1 MLRDV
6 FYFGNKPNS
15 HPREQHANDLAHA
28 RSLSTT
34 EHFWVI
40 TEHSDYKNFDWD
52 WDFDFLPDEDV
63 WTRDFNNVWPSET
76 DKDSGTWLCTEL
88 DVDTFIYRTDV
99 QPIKLKKDES
109 WKFLSPVDPTS
120 IDLSWKPDPSEPPYI
135 YTWGNKYIPAEIEP
149 TLEYHVDG
157 AVDRKY
163 MGNVRVFPQTSRW
176 KEYVNVDSSK
186 FDFNWRPDPRE
197 PAFIYVWGSK
207 FDTVQIKPVV
217 EYHVPGATDRKYMD
231 EIVELVPEYDR
242 WKEHTKVSNFDFS
255 WRPSVNEPPF
265 IYVWGNKYEPAEI
278 KPTLEYIVPGATEK
292 KYMGDVLVEP
302 EYDRWTE
309 FVKVTN
315 TFDMSWRPSPREPA
329 FIYIW
334 GNKYEPAEIKPTI
347 QYIVPGATEKKYMG
361 IVDVEPEY
369 DRWTEHIKVSVDFD
383 KSWRPDPREP
393 AFIYVWGNKY
403 DPAEVK
409 PTIEYVVPGATDKKF
424 MGVVDLEPEWDRW
437 KEHILVDRTTFD
449 FSWRPDPNLHEPPFI
464 YVWGNKF
471 HPAEQKPTIEYI
483 VPGATEKKYM
493 GIVDLAPEWDRW
505 NILVPIDMSSFD
517 FRWRPDP
524 NLHEPPLVYV
534 FGNKWHDSKT
544 EPTIEYIVPEATVK
558 KYMDYPV
565 AIPKSDMSLWIVN
578 NKEDLDTFDFSWR
591 PNPHS
596 PPQTYQWV
604 DNGPRYIHPNANEVV
619 LMEYVD
625 DNRKVSVNRYVIK
638 TTLEELIS
646 EHLDEVFWA
655 LNPDLTYDRFDFNWR
670 PTNENFRHINVFGNE
685 YSKNTQTYYINGP
698 MHKLGHREMNYVV
711 DQTVDIESNL
721 SMFYI
726 DRGRGSDRY
735 DALKLRYPQL
745 QKTRYLNSWV
755 ETIQRCVNKSET
767 KLFWVLN
774 SELDYSEFMF
784 DFYPSP
790 WQMDM
795 VHVFGTQWSH
805 WGNTYLVNSETFEDS
820 TKYIKVIEH
829 LNILNFVKTKRAQAV
844 EVLYDIVY
852 IDHGNLSNEDY
863 NDIECEG
870 RLMVKYDTSYLNT
883 LKTMVSLL
891 PIKKEHYV
899 WVVST
904 ICEYFGFDFTYIC
917 DPYAKDQLHVFPS
930 DKQKFGDTF
939 LVDVNKLR
947 TLVDEMV
954 VLEDYVKVNYN
965 QHQVAKR
972 LPAPIIIN
980 ESDTHV
986 SINDFNFNWPYATIL
1001 SSDNKEIK
1009 VTDNEPMSLW
1019 SSETKNITVHSAG
1032 GTYITVPKEAKNY
1045 VKKELYDY
1053 PYIKRMDKLA
1063 RSNPLDIIFFSN
1075 GEASADDNYEHLLFA
1090 TAGLSNRVI
1099 RVDGIN
1105 GRVASQHAAANASNT
1120 PWYFLVNAKLR
1131 VNEKFDWDWQPDRLQ
1146 IPKHYIFTATN
1157 PVNHL
1162 EYGHQAIVANNKNI
1176 TLNTV
1181 AKGLDFTMD
1190 GEHEVVQINSGIGM
1204 YNTSVWDTWRT
1215 AFREVLKLKYYTE
1228 HNDDLE
1234 AKFRLSSWLNL
1245 SSGKFGEYST
1255 MAARDACEYYDS
1267 VNGDLGKLRL
1277 SYDWAWLKTYYE
1289 GKK

>member
-15 HPREQHANDLAHA
+15 HPREQHANDLQHA

-34 EHFWVI
+34 EHFWII

-63 WTRDFNNVWPSET
+63 WNSEFNNVWPSEF
-76 DKDSGTWLCTEL
+76 DKDSGTWLCTVL
-88 DVDTFIYRTDV
+88 DTNTFIYRTDV
-99 QPIKLKKDES
+99 SPIKLKNQC
-109 WKFLSPVDPTS
+109 WKFLSTIDPTS
-120 IDLSWKPDPSEPPYI
+120 IDLSWRPDPTEPPYI
-135 YTWGNKYIPAEIEP
+135 YTWGNKYVPAEIEP

-163 MGNVRVFPQTSRW
+163 MGDVRVFPQFDRW
-176 KEYVNVDSSK
+176 KEYVKVDENK
-186 FDFNWRPDPRE
+186 FDL
-197 PAFIYVWGSK
+197 Y
-207 FDTVQIKPVV
+207 
-217 EYHVPGATDRKYMD
+217 
-231 EIVELVPEYDR
+231 
-242 WKEHTKVSNFDFS
+242 
-255 WRPSVNEPPF
+255 
-265 IYVWGNKYEPAEI
+265 
-278 KPTLEYIVPGATEK
+278 
-292 KYMGDVLVEP
+292 
-302 EYDRWTE
+302 
-309 FVKVTN
+309 
-315 TFDMSWRPSPREPA
+315 
-329 FIYIW
+329 
-334 GNKYEPAEIKPTI
+334 
-347 QYIVPGATEKKYMG
+347 
-361 IVDVEPEY
+361 
-369 DRWTEHIKVSVDFD
+369 
-383 KSWRPDPREP
+383 WRPDPREP

-403 DPAEVK
+403 HAPEIK
-409 PTIEYVVPGATDKKF
+409 PTIEYVVPGATEKKY
-424 MGVVDLEPEWDRW
+424 MGIVDLEPEWDRW
-437 KEHILVDRTTFD
+437 KQHTKIREFD

-464 YVWGNKF
+464 YVWGNKYIPAEIEPTLEYIVPGATEKKYMGNVLVEPEYDKWNEFVKVTSEFDKSWRPDPREPAFIYVWGNEYEPAEIKPTIQYTVEGATDIKYMGNAPVEPEWDRWNEHIAVDRNSFNLNWRPDPREPAFIYVWGNKF
-471 HPAEQKPTIEYI
+471 HSAEQKTTIEYI
-483 VPGATEKKYM
+483 VPGAIEKKYM

-505 NILVPIDMSSFD
+505 NILVPIDMNSFD

-544 EPTIEYIVPEATVK
+544 EPTIEYIAPGATVK

-565 AIPKSDMSLWIVN
+565 AIPKSDMSLWTVN
-578 NKEDLDTFDFSWR
+578 NSEDLGTFDFSWR

-596 PPQTYQWV
+596 PLQIYQWV
-604 DNGPRYIHPNANEVV
+604 DNGPRYNQPNATEVV
-619 LMEYVD
+619 LMEYAD
-625 DNRKVSVNRYVIK
+625 NNRKAVVNRYPIK
-638 TTLEELIS
+638 TSLEALIE
-646 EHLDEVFWA
+646 EHIDEVFWA

-698 MHKLGHREMNYVV
+698 MYKLGHREMNYVV

-726 DRGRGSDRY
+726 DRGRGADRY

-755 ETIQRCVNKSET
+755 ETMQRCCNKSET

-805 WGNTYLVNSETFEDS
+805 WGNTYLVNKETFEES
-820 TKYIKVIEH
+820 TKYVKVIEH
-829 LNILNFVKTKRAQAV
+829 LNILNFVKTKRARAV

-852 IDHGNLSNEDY
+852 IDHGNTEHTT
-863 NDIECEG
+863 G
-870 RLMVKYDTSYLNT
+870 VVVKYEESYF
-883 LKTMVSLL
+883 KTFKNMLSIL
-891 PIKKEHYV
+891 PTKKEHYV
-899 WVVST
+899 WVCST
-904 ICEYFGFDFTYIC
+904 ICDYTEFDFTYIC

-947 TLVDEMV
+947 TLIDEMS

-965 QHQVAKR
+965 QHQIAKR
-972 LPAPIIIN
+972 LPEPIFIN

-986 SINDFNFNWPYATIL
+986 SINDFDFSWPYITIL
-1001 SSDNKEIK
+1001 SSDNKEIR
-1009 VTDNEPMSLW
+1009 VTNNEPMSLW
-1019 SSETKNITVHSAG
+1019 SPETKNIIVQSSG
-1032 GTYITVPKEAKNY
+1032 GTCVTVPREAKNY

-1053 PYIKRMDKLA
+1053 PYIKHVDKPA
-1063 RSNPLDIIFFSN
+1063 YSKPLDIIFFSN
-1075 GEASADDNYEHLLFA
+1075 GEANADENYEHLLFA

-1120 PWYFLVNAKLR
+1120 PWYFLVNAKLK
-1131 VNEKFDWDWQPDRLQ
+1131 VNQKFDFDWQPDRLQ

-1176 TLNTV
+1176 TLNTI

-1190 GEHEVVQINSGIGM
+1190 GEHEVVNINSGIGM
-1204 YNTSVWDTWRT
+1204 YNTSIWDTWRT
-1215 AFREVLKLKYYTE
+1215 SFREVIKLKHYTE

-1234 AKFRLSSWLNL
+1234 AKFRLSAWLNL
-1245 SSGKFGEYST
+1245 GDGQYGEYST
-1255 MAARDACEYYDS
+1255 KAALDACQYHES
-1267 VNGDLGKLRL
+1267 VNGELEQIRL
-1277 SYDWAWLKTYYE
+1277 SYDWAWLRTYYD
-1289 GKK
+1289 KLYPK

>member
-34 EHFWVI
+34 GHFWVI

-63 WTRDFNNVWPSET
+63 WTRDFNNVWPSEH

-88 DVDTFIYRTDV
+88 DVDTLIYRTDV
-99 QPIKLKKDES
+99 KPIKLKNQS
-109 WKFLSPVDPTS
+109 WKFYSPIDLTS
-120 IDLSWKPDPSEPPYI
+120 INLAWMPEPTEPPYI

-149 TLEYHVDG
+149 TLEYYVEG
-157 AVDRKY
+157 ASERKY
-163 MGNVRVFPQTSRW
+163 MGDVRVFPQYDRW
-176 KEYVNVDSSK
+176 TEHVKVDSSK
-186 FDFNWRPDPRE
+186 FDFSWRPDPT
-197 PAFIYVWGSK
+197 S
-207 FDTVQIKPVV
+207 
-217 EYHVPGATDRKYMD
+217 
-231 EIVELVPEYDR
+231 
-242 WKEHTKVSNFDFS
+242 
-255 WRPSVNEPPF
+255 PPY
-265 IYVWGNKYEPAEI
+265 IYVWGNKYIPAES
-278 KPTLEYIVPGATEK
+278 KPTLEYIIPGAV
-292 KYMGDVLVEP
+292 D
-302 EYDRWTE
+302 
-309 FVKVTN
+309 
-315 TFDMSWRPSPREPA
+315 
-329 FIYIW
+329 
-334 GNKYEPAEIKPTI
+334 
-347 QYIVPGATEKKYMG
+347 KKYMG
-361 IVDVEPEY
+361 I
-369 DRWTEHIKVSVDFD
+369 
-383 KSWRPDPREP
+383 
-393 AFIYVWGNKY
+393 
-403 DPAEVK
+403 
-409 PTIEYVVPGATDKKF
+409 
-424 MGVVDLEPEWDRW
+424 VDLEPEWDRW
-437 KEHILVDRTTFD
+437 KEHILVDRDTFD

-471 HPAEQKPTIEYI
+471 HPAEQKTTIEYI

-505 NILVPIDMSSFD
+505 NILIPIDMDSFD

-524 NLHEPPLVYV
+524 NLHEPPLIYV

-544 EPTIEYIVPEATVK
+544 EPTLEYIVPGATVK
-558 KYMDYPV
+558 KYMDYPI
-565 AIPKSDMSLWIVN
+565 AIPKSDMSLWTVN

-596 PPQTYQWV
+596 PPQIYQWV
-604 DNGPRYIHPNANEVV
+604 DNGPRYNQPNATEVV

-625 DNRKVSVNRYVIK
+625 DNRKAVVNRYPIK
-638 TTLEELIS
+638 TTLEALIE
-646 EHLDEVFWA
+646 EHIDEVFWA

-698 MHKLGHREMNYVV
+698 MYKLGHREMNYVV

-726 DRGRGSDRY
+726 DRGRGVDRY
-735 DALKLRYPQL
+735 EALKLRYPQL

-774 SELDYSEFMF
+774 SELAYSEFMF

-805 WGNTYLVNSETFEDS
+805 WGNTYLVNSETFEES
-820 TKYIKVIEH
+820 TKYVKVIEH
-829 LNILNFVKTKRAQAV
+829 LNILNFVKNKRAKAV
-844 EVLYDIVY
+844 ETLYDIVY
-852 IDHGNLSNEDY
+852 IDHGN
-863 NDIECEG
+863 IEQTPG
-870 RLMVKYDTSYLNT
+870 MNVVKYEESYSNT
-883 LKTMVSLL
+883 FKNMLKIL
-891 PIKKEHYV
+891 PNKKEHYV
-899 WVVST
+899 WVCST
-904 ICEYFGFDFTYIC
+904 ICDYSDFDFTYIC
-917 DPYAKDQLHVFPS
+917 DPYAKEQLHVFPS

-947 TLVDEMV
+947 E
-954 VLEDYVKVNYN
+954 LENHIKVNYN
-965 QHQVAKR
+965 QHQKANR
-972 LPAPIIIN
+972 LPAPVFIN

-986 SINDFNFNWPYATIL
+986 SINDFNFNWPYATII

-1019 SSETKNITVHSAG
+1019 DSETKNITIHSTG
-1032 GTYITVPKEAKNY
+1032 GTYITVPKEAKDY

-1053 PYIKRMDKLA
+1053 PYIKHVAKPVH
-1063 RSNPLDIIFFSN
+1063 SNPLDIIFFSN
-1075 GEASADDNYEHLLFA
+1075 GEANADENYENLLFA

-1120 PWYFLVNAKLR
+1120 AWYFLVNAKLK
-1131 VNEKFDWDWQPDRLQ
+1131 VNTKFDWAWQPDRLQ

-1162 EYGHQAIVANNKNI
+1162 EYGHQAIVANNKKL

-1181 AKGLDFTMD
+1181 VKGLDFTMD
-1190 GEHEVVQINSGIGM
+1190 SEHEVVNINCGIGM

-1228 HNDDLE
+1228 RNDDLE

-1245 SSGKFGEYST
+1245 GDGEFGKYST
-1255 MAARDACEYYDS
+1255 MAALDACRYYES
-1267 VNGDLGKLRL
+1267 VNGELDKLRL
-1277 SYDWAWLKTYYE
+1277 SYDWEWLRTLYDRLYPK
-1289 GKK
+1289 

>member
-6 FYFGNKPNS
+6 FYFGNKPNA

-63 WTRDFNNVWPSET
+63 WTRDFNNVWPSEH

-99 QPIKLKKDES
+99 QPIKLKNQS
-109 WKFLSPVDPTS
+109 WKFSSTIDMSSV
-120 IDLSWKPDPSEPPYI
+120 DLSWMPEPTEPPYI

-149 TLEYHVDG
+149 TLEYYVDG
-157 AVDRKY
+157 AVERKY
-163 MGNVRVFPQTSRW
+163 MGDVRVFPQFDRW
-176 KEYVNVDSSK
+176 TEYVKVDETK
-186 FDFNWRPDPRE
+186 FDLNWRPDPRE
-197 PAFIYVWGSK
+197 PAFIYVWGNK
-207 FDTVQIKPVV
+207 YHAPEVKPTI
-217 EYHVPGATDRKYMD
+217 EYKVPGATDKKFMG
-231 EIVELVPEYDR
+231 IVDLAPEWDR
-242 WKEHTKVSNFDFS
+242 WKQHTKVVNFDFS
-255 WRPSVNEPPF
+255 WRPDPNLHEPPF

-278 KPTLEYIVPGATEK
+278 KPTLEYIVPGATER

-309 FVKVTN
+309 
-315 TFDMSWRPSPREPA
+315 
-329 FIYIW
+329 
-334 GNKYEPAEIKPTI
+334 
-347 QYIVPGATEKKYMG
+347 
-361 IVDVEPEY
+361 
-369 DRWTEHIKVSVDFD
+369 HIKVSIDFD

-393 AFIYVWGNKY
+393 AYIYVWGNKY

-409 PTIEYVVPGATDKKF
+409 PTLEYVVPGATDKKF

-449 FSWRPDPNLHEPPFI
+449 FSWRPDPNLHEPPYI
-464 YVWGNKF
+464 YVWGNMY
-471 HPAEQKPTIEYI
+471 HTAEQKPTIEYI

-493 GIVDLAPEWDRW
+493 GNVDLAPEWDRW
-505 NILVPIDMSSFD
+505 NILVPIDMGSFD

-544 EPTIEYIVPEATVK
+544 EPTLEYIVPGATVK

-565 AIPKSDMSLWIVN
+565 AIPKSDMSLWFVN
-578 NKEDLDTFDFSWR
+578 NKEDLNTFDFSWR

-604 DNGPRYIHPNANEVV
+604 DNGPRYIQPNSTEVV

-625 DNRKVSVNRYVIK
+625 DNRKVIVNKYIIK
-638 TTLEELIS
+638 TTLEDLIN
-646 EHLDEVFWA
+646 EHIDEVFWA
-655 LNPDLTYDRFDFNWR
+655 LNPDLAYDRFDFSWR
-670 PTNENFRHINVFGNE
+670 PSTDNFRHINVFGN
-685 YSKNTQTYYINGP
+685 KTTKDWIHVANTQTYYVNGP
-698 MHKLGHREMNYVV
+698 MYKLGHREYNYIEQ
-711 DQTVDIESNL
+711 DFDIESNL

-755 ETIQRCVNKSET
+755 ETIQRCCNKSET

-774 SELDYSEFMF
+774 SELDYSGFIF

-805 WGNTYLVNSETFEDS
+805 WGNTYLVNKETFEES
-820 TKYIKVIEH
+820 TKYIKVVEH
-829 LNILNFVKTKRAQAV
+829 LNILNFVKNKRAKAV
-844 EVLYDIVY
+844 ETLYDIVY
-852 IDHGNLSNEDY
+852 IDHGNTEHTTG
-863 NDIECEG
+863 IV
-870 RLMVKYDTSYLNT
+870 VKYEESYL
-883 LKTMVSLL
+883 KTFKNMLEIL
-891 PIKKEHYV
+891 PSKKEHYV
-899 WVVST
+899 WVCST
-904 ICEYFGFDFTYIC
+904 ICDYGDFDFTYIC

-965 QHQVAKR
+965 QHQKAKR
-972 LPAPIIIN
+972 LPAPIFIN

-986 SINDFNFNWPYATIL
+986 SINDFDFNWPYATII

-1019 SSETKNITVHSAG
+1019 DSETKNITIHSSG
-1032 GTYITVPKEAKNY
+1032 GTYITVPKEAKDY

-1053 PYIKRMDKLA
+1053 PYIKRVDKLA
-1063 RSNPLDIIFFSN
+1063 HSNPLDIIFFSN
-1075 GEASADDNYEHLLFA
+1075 GEANADENYEHLLFA
-1090 TAGLSNRVI
+1090 TAGLSNRVT

-1105 GRVASQHAAANASNT
+1105 GRVASQHAAANASST
-1120 PWYFLVNAKLR
+1120 PWYFLVNAKLK
-1131 VNEKFDWDWQPDRLQ
+1131 VNQKFDWDWQPDRLQ

-1162 EYGHQAIVANNKNI
+1162 EYGHQAIVANNKKL
-1176 TLNTV
+1176 TLNTIV
-1181 AKGLDFTMD
+1181 KGLDFTMD
-1190 GEHEVVQINSGIGM
+1190 SEHEVIQTNSGIGM

-1228 HNDDLE
+1228 NNDDLE

-1245 SSGKFGEYST
+1245 GDGEFGEYST
-1255 MAARDACEYYDS
+1255 MAALDACRYYEN
-1267 VNGDLGKLRL
+1267 VNGELGKLRL
-1277 SYDWAWLKTYYE
+1277 SYDWAWLKTYFE
-1289 GKK
+1289 DKKVIDL

>member
-40 TEHSDYKNFDWD
+40 NEYSDYKNFDWD

-63 WTRDFNNVWPSET
+63 WTKDFNNVWPSEF

-99 QPIKLKKDES
+99 EPIKLKNQS
-109 WKFLSPVDPTS
+109 WKFHSPVDLSS
-120 IDLSWKPDPSEPPYI
+120 IDLSWTPEPTEPPYI

-149 TLEYHVDG
+149 TLEYYVDG

-163 MGNVRVFPQTSRW
+163 MGNVRVFPQLSRW
-176 KEYVNVDSSK
+176 TEHVKVDENN
-186 FDFNWRPDPRE
+186 FDMCWRPDPRE
-197 PAFIYVWGSK
+197 PA
-207 FDTVQIKPVV
+207 
-217 EYHVPGATDRKYMD
+217 
-231 EIVELVPEYDR
+231 
-242 WKEHTKVSNFDFS
+242 
-255 WRPSVNEPPF
+255 F

-278 KPTLEYIVPGATEK
+278 KPTLEYVVPGAINK
-292 KYMGDVLVEP
+292 KYMGVVLVEP
-302 EYDRWTE
+302 ELDRW
-309 FVKVTN
+309 V
-315 TFDMSWRPSPREPA
+315 
-329 FIYIW
+329 
-334 GNKYEPAEIKPTI
+334 
-347 QYIVPGATEKKYMG
+347 
-361 IVDVEPEY
+361 
-369 DRWTEHIKVSVDFD
+369 EHIKVSVAFD

-409 PTIEYVVPGATDKKF
+409 PTLEYIVPGAIDKKY
-424 MGVVDLEPEWDRW
+424 MGIVELEPEWDRW

-449 FSWRPDPNLHEPPFI
+449 FSWRPDPNLHEPPYI

-471 HPAEQKPTIEYI
+471 HTAEQKTTIEYI

-493 GIVDLAPEWDRW
+493 GIVELAPEWDRW
-505 NILVPIDMSSFD
+505 NILIPIDMDSFD

-544 EPTIEYIVPEATVK
+544 EPTIEYVAPGAVVK
-558 KYMDYPV
+558 KYIDYPV
-565 AIPKSDMSLWIVN
+565 AIPKSDMSLWTIN

-596 PPQTYQWV
+596 PPQIYQWV
-604 DNGPRYIHPNANEVV
+604 DNGPRYNQPNATEVV

-625 DNRKVSVNRYVIK
+625 DNRKVFVNRYKIK
-638 TTLEELIS
+638 TTLEELIE
-646 EHLDEVFWA
+646 EHIDEVFWV

-698 MHKLGHREMNYVV
+698 MYKLGYREMNYVV
-711 DQTVDIESNL
+711 DQTIDIESNL

-726 DRGRGSDRY
+726 DRGRGADRY
-735 DALKLRYPQL
+735 EALKLRYPQL

-755 ETIQRCVNKSET
+755 ETIQRCCNKSET

-805 WGNTYLVNSETFEDS
+805 WGNTYLVNKETFEES

-829 LNILNFVKTKRAQAV
+829 LNILNFVKNKRAKAV
-844 EVLYDIVY
+844 ETLYDIVY
-852 IDHGNLSNEDY
+852 IDHGN
-863 NDIECEG
+863 IEHTTG
-870 RLMVKYDTSYLNT
+870 TVVKYEESYL
-883 LKTMVSLL
+883 KTFKNMLAIL
-891 PIKKEHYV
+891 PTKKEHYV
-899 WVVST
+899 WVCST
-904 ICEYFGFDFTYIC
+904 ICDYGNFDFTYIC

-947 TLVDEMV
+947 TLIDSMV
-954 VLEDYVKVNYN
+954 VLEDYVKINYN
-965 QHQVAKR
+965 QHQSTKR
-972 LPAPIIIN
+972 FPAPIFIN

-986 SINDFNFNWPYATIL
+986 SINNFNFNWPYATIL
-1001 SSDNKEIK
+1001 SADNKEIK
-1009 VTDNEPMSLW
+1009 VIDNEPMSLW
-1019 SSETKNITVHSAG
+1019 STETKNIIVHSAG
-1032 GTYITVPKEAKNY
+1032 GTCVTIPREAKDY

-1053 PYIKRMDKLA
+1053 PYIKHVAKPVH
-1063 RSNPLDIIFFSN
+1063 SNPLDIVFFSN
-1075 GEASADDNYEHLLFA
+1075 GEVGADENYEHLLFA

-1120 PWYFLVNAKLR
+1120 SWYFLVNAKLK
-1131 VNEKFDWDWQPDRLQ
+1131 VNKKFDWDWQPDRLQ

-1162 EYGHQAIVANNKNI
+1162 EYGHQAIVANNKKL

-1181 AKGLDFTMD
+1181 VKGLDFTMD
-1190 GEHEVVQINSGIGM
+1190 SEHEVVQINSGIGM
-1204 YNTSVWDTWRT
+1204 YNTSIWDTWRT

-1245 SSGKFGEYST
+1245 GDGEFGEYST
-1255 MAARDACEYYDS
+1255 IAALDACRYYET
-1267 VNGDLGKLRL
+1267 VNGDLNKLRL
-1277 SYDWAWLKTYYE
+1277 SYDWDWLKTYFE
-1289 GKK
+1289 DKM